1 MPCGADR
8 AILARVTAVI
18 VAQICVMCYYKILS
32 GNKALSKERKRH
44 GCFEGADGDHRC
56 GDVRFSVMDGEQLAF
71 DCGHPRKVRSTRSA
85 YRAPDREPKSGTAPV
100 PRAVVRG
107 LVFCGVLFCIFSLF
121 VGFSNWLFTGGDTLT
136 VLFELLFVSEAELY
150 WSSGEVECFTNLAL

>member
-8 AILARVTAVI
+8 AILARVTAGV

-56 GDVRFSVMDGEQLAF
+56 GDARFSVMDGEQLAS
-71 DCGHPRKVRSTRSA
+71 DCGQAELGWQAAKLPRVF
-85 YRAPDREPKSGTAPV
+85 
-100 PRAVVRG
+100 VRG
-107 LVFCGVLFCIFSLF
+107 HPTKQGRLAVILVPGGTELERDRILRQL
-121 VGFSNWLFTGGDTLT
+121 VG
-136 VLFELLFVSEAELY
+136 
-150 WSSGEVECFTNLAL
+150 

>member
-8 AILARVTAVI
+8 AILARGTVYI
-18 VAQICVMCYYKILS
+18 VAQICIICYYKILS
-32 GNKALSKERKRH
+32 GNKSGLLDR
-44 GCFEGADGDHRC
+44 
-56 GDVRFSVMDGEQLAF
+56 SVVLLMW
-71 DCGHPRKVRSTRSA
+71 
-85 YRAPDREPKSGTAPV
+85 EPKSGTAPV

-107 LVFCGVLFCIFSLF
+107 LVFCGALFGFFGLF
-121 VGFSNWLFTGGDTLT
+121 VGFSDRLFTGGDTLT